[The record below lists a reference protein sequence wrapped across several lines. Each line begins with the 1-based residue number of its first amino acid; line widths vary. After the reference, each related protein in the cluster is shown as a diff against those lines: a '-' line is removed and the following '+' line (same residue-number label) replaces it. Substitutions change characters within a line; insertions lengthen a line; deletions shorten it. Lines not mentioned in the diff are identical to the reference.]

1 MDKKNSYKEEI
12 LNHLANNSFL
22 NPDQSNFFH
31 GRIYGKSHPPAP
43 QVTWESSDAPRHDHG
58 APEWLTATEFT
69 DATDVFDDKVE
80 WLLAL
85 LKISSNTVIY
95 TGAGIST
102 AAGVEQAARGGGGHQ
117 KKVACSTDA
126 QPTVTHRAIAA
137 LRKAG
142 LVQSWIQQNH
152 DGLPQKAG
160 YPQEDI
166 VEIHGSW
173 YDPSNP
179 VVCYDGNLKHEHYQK
194 MKEAAD
200 SADLVLVLGTSLSG
214 LNSDRV
220 AKDPAKRS
228 LNGRSLGTVIIN
240 LQQTQQDGI
249 SSLRIF
255 SQTDRVFSALLDKL
269 GVPLSPSSKY
279 PPKSK
284 VLIPYDRNGKLSKTK
299 QMFLDLSDNQK
310 IRLNPDHNCQG
321 SKQGAFMH
329 IGATQAIK
337 YRDTVRQPGPGHG
350 RVLNYSHS
358 QCGWRLEV
366 EGVPM
371 LLGGWWL
378 EAAARGVLESVPVI
392 NRDPQVVDVV
402 H

>member
-1 MDKKNSYKEEI
+1 M
-12 LNHLANNSFL
+12 

-43 QVTWESSDAPRHDHG
+43 RVTWESSDAPRHDHG

-69 DATDVFDDKVE
+69 DANDVFKDKVE
-80 WLLAL
+80 CLMTL
-85 LKISSNTVIY
+85 LKISSKTVIY

-102 AAGVEQAARGGGGHQ
+102 AAGVEQAARGGGGCQ

-200 SADLVLVLGTSLSG
+200 SADLVLGSTLTGS
-214 LNSDRV
+214 
-220 AKDPAKRS
+220 
-228 LNGRSLGTVIIN
+228 
-240 LQQTQQDGI
+240 
-249 SSLRIF
+249 
-255 SQTDRVFSALLDKL
+255 
-269 GVPLSPSSKY
+269 
-279 PPKSK
+279 
-284 VLIPYDRNGKLSKTK
+284 
-299 QMFLDLSDNQK
+299 QK
-310 IRLNPDHNCQG
+310 ILQKDLFRENH
-321 SKQGAFMH
+321 
-329 IGATQAIK
+329 
-337 YRDTVRQPGPGHG
+337 
-350 RVLNYSHS
+350 
-358 QCGWRLEV
+358 
-366 EGVPM
+366 
-371 LLGGWWL
+371 
-378 EAAARGVLESVPVI
+378 
-392 NRDPQVVDVV
+392 
-402 H
+402 